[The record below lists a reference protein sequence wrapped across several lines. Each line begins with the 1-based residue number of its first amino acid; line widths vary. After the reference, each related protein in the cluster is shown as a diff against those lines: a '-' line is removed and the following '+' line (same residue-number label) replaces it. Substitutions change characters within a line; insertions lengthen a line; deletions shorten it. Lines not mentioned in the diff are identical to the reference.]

1 MKPNTTLWPRDPHT
15 EGKHLVLKEYLNAW
29 LPILGTTQGRILFI
43 DGFAGPGEYS
53 GGEAGSPVVA
63 MDAFVNHQA
72 KHRITADIVLVF
84 IEKCADRARH
94 LRSVVKKWK
103 PQFPDNM
110 CVRVFDKKEFD
121 PTMKK
126 ILNDLK
132 QSRHNLAPAFVMIDP
147 FGVKGFS
154 MEVIRGILL
163 NPKCEVYVTIMWS
176 SIVRFRDRPE
186 FKNYMDDIFGSDWNT
201 VDDVCSQDG
210 RKALY
215 GMYRQRLKDAG
226 AKQVLSFNV
235 YKGMRLIYSIFFA
248 TQSLKGCDKMKQAI
262 WKIDPFG
269 GFSFQGE
276 MNTEPILVGIDT
288 PDYTPLR
295 TALTNH
301 FKNNGWI
308 RISDVLNFV
317 KSDKTSFHSNQ
328 VKRPVLRPM
337 EDEGLIE
344 VAPQSRRRKGTYPD
358 GCLIRFG

>member
-1 MKPNTTLWPRDPHT
+1 MTPEATLWPRDPHT
-15 EGKHLVLKEYLNAW
+15 EGKHLVLWEYLNAW
-29 LPILGTTQGRILFI
+29 LPILGTTQNRILFI

-53 GGEAGSPVVA
+53 GGEPGSPVVA
-63 MDAFVNHQA
+63 MKAFVSHRA
-72 KHRITADIVLVF
+72 KRRITAEVVLVF
-84 IEKCADRARH
+84 IEKRADRANH

-103 PQFPDNM
+103 PKFPDNM
-110 CVRVFDKKEFD
+110 RVIVFDKQEFD
-121 PTMKK
+121 STMKEL
-126 ILNDLK
+126 LNDLK

-201 VDDVCSQDG
+201 VDDVGSQDG

-215 GMYRQRLKDAG
+215 GIYRQRLKDAG
-226 AKQVLSFNV
+226 AKQVLSFDI
-235 YKGMRLIYSIFFA
+235 YKDRKLIYSIFFA
-248 TQSLKGCDKMKQAI
+248 TQSLIGCDKMKQAI
-262 WKIDPFG
+262 WKIAPLGD
-269 GFSFQGE
+269 FSFQGE
-276 MNTEPILVGIDT
+276 TNLGQIFIGLD

-301 FKNNGWI
+301 FKNGW
-308 RISDVLNFV
+308 RQISDVLDFV
-317 KSDKTSFHSNQ
+317 KSDKTIFHSSQ
-328 VKRPVLRPM
+328 VKIKVLRPM

-344 VAPQSRRRKGTYPD
+344 VKSRRRKGTYPD